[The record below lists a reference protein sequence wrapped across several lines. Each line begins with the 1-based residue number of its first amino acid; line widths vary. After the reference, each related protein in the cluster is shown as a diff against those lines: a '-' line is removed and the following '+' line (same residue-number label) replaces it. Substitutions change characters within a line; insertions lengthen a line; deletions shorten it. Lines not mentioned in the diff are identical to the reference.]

1 MRQSASLRSDLRS
14 SRCTATSRISNDA
27 SLNGQGRP
35 SLQSAVSLVEFG
47 YEEHAL
53 ARTQRLRPSGQ
64 ALIGPVARE
73 DAADGSV
80 GKDVVERGVDR
91 RRERIV
97 GLAHTD
103 RDL

>member
-47 YEEHAL
+47 YEAQAL
-53 ARTQRLRPSGQ
+53 ATTDRLRPSGQ
-64 ALIGPVARE
+64 ALIDPVASV
-73 DAADGSV
+73 DAGDGSV
-80 GKDVVERGVDR
+80 GKHVAERGVVR
-91 RRERIV
+91 LHERIA
-97 GLAHTD
+97 GLAY
-103 RDL
+103 